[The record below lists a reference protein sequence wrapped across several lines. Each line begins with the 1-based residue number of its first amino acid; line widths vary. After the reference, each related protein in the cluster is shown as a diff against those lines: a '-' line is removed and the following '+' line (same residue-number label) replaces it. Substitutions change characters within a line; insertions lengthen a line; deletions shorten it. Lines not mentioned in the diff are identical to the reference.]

1 MIRRL
6 FLSGAGALL
15 TGACAG
21 LSEEELRR
29 RWPPL
34 GQIIDVDGLAVHYW
48 EQGEGQPVVLIHGAS
63 GNLRDWT
70 YHLAPR
76 LAERYRVI
84 AFDRPGFGY
93 SARLPERGW
102 DPAEQASHLARA
114 TTRIGAERPIVVG
127 HSWGGALAM
136 GWAVRHGADTRGIV
150 TLAGATMPWGGKLA
164 FYYSLAD
171 SDLTGGLFSR
181 LVNAVVSQDR
191 IAGFLTETFEP
202 QPVPEGYA
210 DYIGGPLATRPS
222 TFRHNAR
229 DITRL
234 EGILKQQSLSY
245 PQVQIPVE
253 ILHGTADTTVW
264 PEIHA
269 QGMHALLPSSRLTL
283 MDGVGHMPHHA
294 DAEAVVAAIDR
305 LAARA

>member
-21 LSEEELRR
+21 LPEAELRR

-34 GQIIDVDGLAVHYW
+34 GKIIEVDGLPVHYW
-48 EQGEGQPVVLIHGAS
+48 EQGQGQPVVLIHGAS

-70 YHLAPR
+70 FSLAPR

-114 TTRIGAERPIVVG
+114 TAQLGAEQPIVVG

-136 GWAVRHGADTRGIV
+136 GWAVRHGAETRGIV

-171 SDLTGGLFSR
+171 SDITGGLFSR
-181 LVNAVVSQDR
+181 LVNAVVSEDR

-202 QPVPEGYA
+202 QQVPDGYA
-210 DYIGGPLATRPS
+210 DYIGGPLATRTT
-222 TFRHNAR
+222 TFRYNAR
-229 DITRL
+229 DITQL
-234 EGILKQQSLSY
+234 EEILKRQSQAY
-245 PQVQIPVE
+245 TGVQLPVE

-264 PEIHA
+264 PSIHA
-269 QGMHALLPSSRLTL
+269 EGMHALLPSSRLTL

-294 DAEAVVAAIDR
+294 DPGAVEAAIHR
-305 LAARA
+305 LLTS